1 MVKEIEKAGIPVAH
15 ITNMTAVAKGIGSPR
30 IIPGVAITNPCS
42 DVDLPMEEQIKMR
55 RNYVDRALQ
64 AISTEVEQQQ
74 FF

>member
-1 MVKEIEKAGIPVAH
+1 MVKELEKNGIPAAH

-42 DVDLPMEEQIKMR
+42 DVDLPLSEQFKMR
-55 RNYVDRALQ
+55 KKYVERALK
-64 AISTEVEQQQ
+64 AISTDVEQQA